1 MRILREPRRCGLR
14 GRRRAGQEPFPHAIA
29 RHHRATAGYCPDDE
43 ALVHV
48 AREVAEGQ
56 PVGDPEE
63 RRDRFAFVVEP
74 ATLQLAATA
83 LLDDRD
89 RVAVRI
95 ADAATE
101 DGAAP
106 VRA

>member
-1 MRILREPRRCGLR
+1 MRILRQPGRCGLH
-14 GRRRAGQEPFPHAIA
+14 GRRRAGQEPFPHTIA
-29 RHHRATAGYCPDDE
+29 RHHRPAAGYRPDDE

-63 RRDRFAFVVEP
+63 RRDRFAFVLEP
-74 ATLQLAATA
+74 ATLQVAATA

-89 RVAVRI
+89 R
-95 ADAATE
+95 AA
-101 DGAAP
+101 
-106 VRA
+106 

>member
-1 MRILREPRRCGLR
+1 AGALCTVVLAL
-14 GRRRAGQEPFPHAIA
+14 GRNHSHTPS
-29 RHHRATAGYCPDDE
+29 RATTGYRADDE

-48 AREVAEGQ
+48 AREVAEEQ